1 VVTNFGCAFVDLV
14 VVASVG
20 VGLWGA
26 RLLLEELFMADSRES
41 SGLVDN
47 RGSINPL
54 VDGDGLV
61 NGGGLDG
68 FSLDNG
74 LDGLVD
80 VMVLVLVGGD
90 TNVGSASLGL
100 TLDGGVLVSGPLLVE
115 LSLMLWVHLL
125 LVLSSDDGSGSSG
138 VLSRKN
144 LVVLY
149 RLYSVLVVVDVLL
162 PVDGLSG
169 LDVFLGSDILLDNFG
184 SDFGADLG
192 RVLLVG
198 SLEEVLDAIG
208 DTRHCVD
215 GL

>member
-1 VVTNFGCAFVDLV
+1 MVRLLNIDTFILYGTIIDDIIPHPTGWWSCGDQLWVRLRLYVRMRYCEEVERSLTDLV

-74 LDGLVD
+74 LD
-80 VMVLVLVGGD
+80 
-90 TNVGSASLGL
+90 
-100 TLDGGVLVSGPLLVE
+100 
-115 LSLMLWVHLL
+115 
-125 LVLSSDDGSGSSG
+125 
-138 VLSRKN
+138 
-144 LVVLY
+144 
-149 RLYSVLVVVDVLL
+149 
-162 PVDGLSG
+162 
-169 LDVFLGSDILLDNFG
+169 
-184 SDFGADLG
+184 
-192 RVLLVG
+192 
-198 SLEEVLDAIG
+198 
-208 DTRHCVD
+208 
-215 GL
+215 